1 MIPKIIHYCWF
12 GGNPLPASAQKCIAS
27 WRKYFPDYEIW
38 EWNEDNFDVNI
49 IPYTREAYS
58 VKKYAFVSDYVRF
71 WTLYRYG
78 GLYFDTDVEV
88 IRPMDDIV
96 ECGAFMGIEVAPQPG
111 ATVLEVVPGF
121 GLGCNP
127 GLGLGCNPGLG
138 LYQSVLERYEK
149 LHFLL
154 DDGSFNSFAVVRI
167 TTEALMNEGLKP
179 VNEIQKVADIWVYP
193 QDYFNPLDDATGR
206 LNITKNTRSIHWYS
220 KTWMSGSSVWKTR
233 FTRLFHR
240 WFGVDC
246 FVRIKKII
254 RK

>member
-38 EWNEDNFDVNI
+38 EWNEDNFDVII
-49 IPYTREAYS
+49 IPYTCEAYS

-71 WTLYRYG
+71 WVLYQYG

-111 ATVLEVVPGF
+111 VTVLEVVPGF

-127 GLGLGCNPGLG
+127 GLVLGCNPGLG
-138 LYQSVLERYEK
+138 LYQSVLER
-149 LHFLL
+149 
-154 DDGSFNSFAVVRI
+154 
-167 TTEALMNEGLKP
+167 
-179 VNEIQKVADIWVYP
+179 
-193 QDYFNPLDDATGR
+193 
-206 LNITKNTRSIHWYS
+206 
-220 KTWMSGSSVWKTR
+220 
-233 FTRLFHR
+233 
-240 WFGVDC
+240 
-246 FVRIKKII
+246 
-254 RK
+254 